1 MVENDEE
8 ERERKELMEKE
19 RQLKVR
25 IKKLDERKYTG
36 KILPFYLLY
45 FINFS
50 FNHRKS
56 MYFMYFFLF

>member
-36 KILPFYLLY
+36 KILPF
-45 FINFS
+45 
-50 FNHRKS
+50 
-56 MYFMYFFLF
+56 